1 VKKIWLMGGFG
12 NVLFQVLLYRVIKSK
27 YNVRYIDILT
37 KKNILTILLNWK
49 IHEISFSDFIPKNR
63 IKKINSLTGFTIIFI
78 AMISKIFKA
87 ENGFS
92 TYYDADNKIGQLFSE
107 NIFGY
112 FQYKSFLEDNKKEI
126 IRLGSDIR
134 KKYKSNKSYT
144 VVHFRLGDSKRAK
157 KMISYYEEVRKMIL
171 ESNEEILI
179 ATDSPKE
186 AEIFFKNC
194 PNVRLSGAKNALEDF
209 KYMVNSKRLYCAP
222 STFSWWALHSLDNDS
237 SAVIPEFFKDDLGV
251 YINEDRVT
259 IY

>member
-1 VKKIWLMGGFG
+1 MFLTLFLNTFCTSTRVKCGIL
-12 NVLFQVLLYRVIKSK
+12 RK
-27 YNVRYIDILT
+27 YNKL
-37 KKNILTILLNWK
+37 
-49 IHEISFSDFIPKNR
+49 KNR
-63 IKKINSLTGFTIIFI
+63 CNKLKDIKYFEIYNCHL
-78 AMISKIFKA
+78 SK
-87 ENGFS
+87 N
-92 TYYDADNKIGQLFSE
+92 
-107 NIFGY
+107 
-112 FQYKSFLEDNKKEI
+112 
-126 IRLGSDIR
+126 SDIR